1 MTSSRKLR
9 CPFDM
14 SEVDSHTSGSEASLM
29 AGWSLDPLGE
39 QQAIAMMAAG
49 SELATIHR
57 KKGMAVDRVEN
68 TPFIFL
74 IVILIFLITIR

>member
-1 MTSSRKLR
+1 MLCGTQILVGVGVMTSSRKWR

-49 SELATIHR
+49 SALATIHR
-57 KKGMAVDRVEN
+57 KGHGS
-68 TPFIFL
+68 
-74 IVILIFLITIR
+74 